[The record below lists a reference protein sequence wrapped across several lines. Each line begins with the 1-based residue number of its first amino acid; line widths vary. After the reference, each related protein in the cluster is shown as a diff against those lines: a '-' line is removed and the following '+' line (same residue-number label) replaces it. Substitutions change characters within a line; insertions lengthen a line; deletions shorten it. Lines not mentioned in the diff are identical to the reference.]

1 VPQNANSASPSGR
14 NRIGAAKAR
23 DQVHIDWIRLIDVK
37 GPFLSVPVLA
47 AEWPDLEPLDTTE
60 RDRLSR
66 AHREWLTDQAIGRD
80 DWIEYVL
87 KELLGWSDAV
97 SLAEDLSPLALEV
110 PEHEA
115 VITPTF
121 ALRDP
126 ASGDIRL
133 VGLVSDGSPVAR
145 IKGSDWSATPA
156 DRLAQLCRARK
167 IELGL
172 ATNGRSWTLVW
183 TSPEG
188 VTSMGAW
195 DAICWPEPSEQT
207 VLRAFVSLLQRRR
220 FLAVPIDRR
229 LPALFR
235 RSLDNQEELTDRL
248 GVQVRM
254 AVELLVAA
262 FGRAGVPAEVPAAE
276 VYKGAVLVM
285 MRIVFLLYAEAIG
298 LLPADNA
305 LYASS
310 YSVGGLHELLEQRVI
325 EARGNEAELDHT
337 YLAWHR
343 LLALFSGIDRGIKHP
358 ELEMQAYDGTLFD
371 PERHPWF
378 PLTVDDRTVL
388 HMLRAVQT
396 VTFGGER
403 RTVSFATLQVEQI
416 GFVYEG
422 LLSFGGL
429 RAAEVVV
436 GLIGKEGRE
445 AEVSLA
451 ALEELTAA
459 PDPAARIAEAY
470 KDSGIGSARAIAAK
484 LAPLVGD
491 ERAHAETKLYA
502 IAHDRHLVN
511 RLLAFYRLIRQDL
524 RGDPVVILA
533 GQLYVTESVLRAAT
547 GTHYTPAHLA
557 REIAEGALEP
567 LVYHPGPL
575 QTADTSL
582 WKLLPPEEILDLR
595 VADIAM
601 GSGAFLVAACRYLAD
616 RLVEAWSIA
625 DDVDIDRVSTASSSQ
640 SGAASDAVADSLV
653 IDARR
658 RVIEHCLYGVDV
670 NEMAVEMAKMS
681 LWIVSMDRQRP
692 FTFLDDKLAIG
703 DSLLGITSIEQLEWM
718 HLDAAAGRALH
729 EGALLD
735 FTAGVRG
742 LLARATEQRRQLVD
756 LPDDIDGVHKK
767 RASLAE
773 VVDNT
778 RHLRRYAN
786 LVTGAALAGI
796 GRRDMWLA
804 AAKLADDAFARGREA
819 EAVEAA
825 RTWLAT
831 DQPIGTFDRAPLH
844 WPLVFP
850 EVFGPDAGL
859 DPGFDAIIGN
869 PPFLG
874 GQKLTGLHG
883 TAYREH
889 LVEWIGGGVRGS
901 ADLAAY
907 FLLHAHHLLNKRRGQ
922 TGLIGTNTIAQ
933 GDTREVGLDQI
944 VAGGTEIRL
953 AVKSK
958 RWPAKSAALEY
969 SAVWTSV
976 CHVAQ
981 AGKRFVDDVVGARAT
996 PSLDPASRIVGN
1008 PERLAANAGLSF
1020 QGSIVLGLGFTIEP
1034 ARAGELIARDPRNKD
1049 VLFPYINGQ
1058 DLNSRPDHSGS
1069 RWVVNFR
1076 DWPVEKAQ
1084 TYTDLYAKVFR
1095 QVKPERDANNR
1106 KVYRD
1111 YWWQY
1116 AEKRPAMVKAIGGLD
1131 RLIVIALVSKAVMPA
1146 MVPTGQ
1152 VFSHMLGV
1160 FASDDSGLLA
1170 LLSSAPHY
1178 WWAISRASTMKGD
1191 LRYTPSDVFETLP
1204 LPHLTPEM
1212 RQLGDRLD
1220 MFRRDVM
1227 LARQAGLTA
1236 TYNLVHD
1243 PKCADADIAE
1253 LRVIHRAIDEAVV
1266 RAYAWIDLLD
1276 SGLDHDFHDTRQG
1289 TRYTIGPMVRQE
1301 ILDRLLELNHAR
1313 HAAEQAAGLHDRRHP
1328 GRRTV
1333 RGISGGTAMF

>member
-1 VPQNANSASPSGR
+1 VHLFGR
-14 NRIGAAKAR
+14 NRPGAAKSR
-23 DQVHIDWIRLIDVK
+23 RQPHIDWLRLIDVN

-47 AEWPDLEPLDTTE
+47 DEWPDLEPLDAPK
-60 RDRLSR
+60 RDRLGR
-66 AHREWLTDQAIGRD
+66 VHREWLTDQAVRRGN
-80 DWIEYVL
+80 WITYVL
-87 KELLGWSDAV
+87 RDLLSWSDAAA
-97 SLAEDLSPLALEV
+97 LAEDLSSLALEV
-110 PEHEA
+110 PEHEV

-121 ALRDP
+121 TLRDP
-126 ASGDIRL
+126 ATGDIRL
-133 VGLVSDGSPVAR
+133 LGLVSDGSPVAR
-145 IKGSDWSATPA
+145 IKGSDWPATPA

-172 ATNGRSWTLVW
+172 ATNGRWWTLVW
-183 TSPEG
+183 SSPEG
-188 VTSMGAW
+188 TTSMGTW
-195 DAICWPEPSEQT
+195 DAISWPEASERT

-220 FLAVPIDRR
+220 FLAIPADRQ

-248 GVQVRM
+248 GVQIRM

-262 FGRAGVPAEVPAAE
+262 FGRAGVPAEVTAQN
-276 VYKGAVLVM
+276 VYGGAVLVM

-343 LLALFSGIDRGIKHP
+343 LLALFTGIDRGIKHP
-358 ELEMQAYDGTLFD
+358 DLDLQAYDGTLFD
-371 PERHPWF
+371 PDRHPWF
-378 PLTVDDRTVL
+378 PLAVDDRTVL
-388 HMLRAVQT
+388 HMLRSVQT
-396 VTFGGER
+396 VTLAGER

-451 ALEELTAA
+451 ALEELAVA
-459 PDPAARIAEAY
+459 PDPAAQIADAF
-470 KDSGIGSARAIAAK
+470 KDSGIGSTRAIAAR
-484 LAPLVGD
+484 LASLVGD

-502 IAHDRHLVN
+502 VTRDHRLVN
-511 RLLAFYRLIRQDL
+511 RLLPFYRLIRQDL
-524 RGDPVVILA
+524 RGDPVVILL

-557 REIAEGALEP
+557 RQVAEGALEP
-567 LVYHPGPL
+567 LVYYPGPL
-575 QTADTSL
+575 QTADTSR
-582 WKLLPPEEILDLR
+582 WKLRRPEEILSLR
-595 VADIAM
+595 IADIAV

-616 RLVEAWSIA
+616 KLVEAWSIEGDA
-625 DDVDIDRVSTASSSQ
+625 DIDRAVTEPDSQ
-640 SGAASDAVADSLV
+640 SRGTSDATADPVV

-681 LWIVSMDRQRP
+681 LWIISMDRDRP
-692 FTFLDDKLAIG
+692 FTFLDDKLAVG

-718 HLDAAAGRALH
+718 HLDVEAGRALH
-729 EGALLD
+729 EDALLD
-735 FTAGVRG
+735 YSAGMRD
-742 LLARATEQRRQLVD
+742 LLIHAAEQRRLLAD

-767 RASLAE
+767 RASLIE
-773 VVDNT
+773 VVDKT
-778 RHLRRYAN
+778 RHLRRYSDLLA
-786 LVTGAALAGI
+786 GAALAGT
-796 GRRDMWLA
+796 GRRGLWLA
-804 AAKLADDAFARGREA
+804 AAKQADDAFARGREA
-819 EAVEAA
+819 GAAATA

-831 DQPIGTFDRAPLH
+831 GQTVGTFDREPLH

-850 EVFGPDAGL
+850 EVLGPDAGP

-869 PPFLG
+869 PPYLG

-883 TAYREH
+883 TAYREY

-901 ADLAAY
+901 SDLVAY
-907 FLLHAHHLLNKRRGQ
+907 FLLRAHHLLNKRRGQ
-922 TGLIGTNTIAQ
+922 TGLIATNTVAQ

-944 VAGGTEIRL
+944 VAGGTEIRQ

-976 CHVAQ
+976 CRVDH
-981 AGKRFVDDVVGARAT
+981 AGKRFVDDVAGARAT
-996 PSLDPASRIVGN
+996 SSLDTASRIVGN
-1008 PERLAANAGLSF
+1008 PKRLAANVGLSF
-1020 QGSIVLGLGFTIEP
+1020 QGSIVLGLGFTLES
-1034 ARAGELIARDPRNKD
+1034 ARASELIARDPRNKD
-1049 VLFPYINGQ
+1049 VLFPYVNGQ
-1058 DLNSRPDHSGS
+1058 DLNSRPDCSGS
-1069 RWVVNFR
+1069 RWVVNFH
-1076 DWPVEKAQ
+1076 DWPLEKAQ
-1084 TYTDLYAKVFR
+1084 TYTDPYAQVLR
-1095 QVKPERDANNR
+1095 EVKPERDANNR

-1116 AEKRPAMVKAIGGLD
+1116 AEKRPAMVRATIGLD
-1131 RLIVIALVSKAVMPA
+1131 RVIVIARVSKVVIPVMVA
-1146 MVPTGQ
+1146 TGHVMSDQ
-1152 VFSHMLGV
+1152 TVV
-1160 FASDDSGLLA
+1160 FAIDDTGILA
-1170 LLSSAPHY
+1170 VLSSAPHY
-1178 WWAISRASTMKGD
+1178 WWAIERAST
-1191 LRYTPSDVFETLP
+1191 LETRIRYTPSDVFETLP
-1204 LPHLTPEM
+1204 LPSVTTEM
-1212 RQLGDRLD
+1212 RGGGDRLD
-1220 MFRRDVM
+1220 TFRRNLM

-1243 PKCADADIAE
+1243 PRCADADITE
-1253 LRVIHRAIDEAVV
+1253 LRGIHRRIDEAVV
-1266 RAYAWIDLLD
+1266 GAYRWTDLLA
-1276 SGLDHDFHDTRQG
+1276 SGLDHGFHDTRQG
-1289 TRYTIGPMVRQE
+1289 TRYTIGPAVRQE

-1313 HAAEQAAGLHDRRHP
+1313 HAAEQAAGHHRTNTRKHIADDHP
-1328 GRRTV
+1328 DDN
-1333 RGISGGTAMF
+1333 ALF

>member
-1 VPQNANSASPSGR
+1 VPKNADSAHLSGR
-14 NRIGAAKAR
+14 SRAGAAKSR
-23 DQVHIDWIRLIDVK
+23 RQPHIDWLRLIDVH
-37 GPFLSVPVLA
+37 GPFLSVPVLT
-47 AEWPDLEPLDTTE
+47 AEWPDLEPLDATE

-66 AHREWLTDQAIGRD
+66 AHHEWLADQAVGRD
-80 DWIEYVL
+80 DWIAYVL
-87 KELLGWSDAV
+87 QDLLSWSDAV
-97 SLAEDLSPLALEV
+97 SLVEDLSPLALVV

-133 VGLVSDGSPVAR
+133 LGLVTDGSPVAR
-145 IKGSDWSATPA
+145 IKGSDWPATPA

-172 ATNGRSWTLVW
+172 ATDGRSWTLVW
-183 TSPEG
+183 TSPDG
-188 VTSMGAW
+188 ITSMGTW
-195 DAICWPEPSEQT
+195 DAISWPEPAERT
-207 VLRAFVSLLQRRR
+207 VLRAFVSVLQRGR
-220 FLAVPIDRR
+220 FLAVPADRQ

-235 RSLDNQEELTDRL
+235 KSLDNQEELTDRL
-248 GVQVRM
+248 GIQVRM

-262 FGRAGVPAEVPAAE
+262 FGRAGVPAEVKAEE

-298 LLPADNA
+298 LLPADNP

-358 ELEMQAYDGTLFD
+358 EFDLQAYDGTLFD
-371 PERHPWF
+371 PGRHPWF
-378 PLTVDDRTVL
+378 PLKVDDRTVL

-396 VTFGGER
+396 VTFAGER

-429 RAAEVVV
+429 RAAEIVV
-436 GLIGKEGRE
+436 GLIGREGRE

-451 ALEELTAA
+451 ALEELAA
-459 PDPAARIAEAY
+459 SPYPASRIAEAY

-491 ERAHAETKLYA
+491 ERTHAETKLYA
-502 IAHDRHLVN
+502 VAHDHRLVG

-524 RGDPVVILA
+524 RGDPAVILP
-533 GQLYVTESVLRAAT
+533 GQLFVTESVLRAAT

-557 REIAEGALEP
+557 KEIAEGALEP
-567 LVYHPGPL
+567 LVYYPGPL

-582 WKLLPPEEILDLR
+582 WKLLPPEEILGLR

-616 RLVEAWSIA
+616 RLVQAWSSA
-625 DDVDIDRVSTASSSQ
+625 GDVNFNRALHTSGSSS
-640 SGAASDAVADSLV
+640 GAVSDVAVDPLV

-681 LWIVSMDRQRP
+681 LWIISMDRQRP
-692 FTFLDDKLAIG
+692 FTFLDDKLAAG

-718 HLDAAAGRALH
+718 HLDAEAGRALH

-735 FTAGVRG
+735 FTVGVRS
-742 LLARATEQRRQLVD
+742 LLTQAAEQRRQLVD

-767 RASLAE
+767 RASLVE
-773 VVDNT
+773 VVDKT
-778 RHLRRYAN
+778 RHLRRYSN
-786 LVTGAALAGI
+786 LLAGAALAGA

-804 AAKLADDAFARGREA
+804 AAKQADDAFASGSGA
-819 EAVEAA
+819 EAVAVA
-825 RTWLAT
+825 ISWLAT
-831 DQPIGTFDRAPLH
+831 GQPIGTFDRDPLH

-850 EVFGPDAGL
+850 EIFGPDAGP

-883 TAYREH
+883 TAYREY
-889 LVEWIGGGVRGS
+889 LVEWIAGGARGS
-901 ADLAAY
+901 ADLVAY
-907 FLLHAHHLLNKRRGQ
+907 FLLRAHHLLNKRRGQ
-922 TGLIGTNTIAQ
+922 TGLIATNTVAQ

-944 VAGGTEIRL
+944 VSGGTEIRQ

-958 RWPAKSAALEY
+958 RWPAKSAVLEY

-981 AGKRFVDDVVGARAT
+981 AGKRFVDDMVGARAT

-1008 PERLAANAGLSF
+1008 PKRLAANAGLSY
-1020 QGSIVLGLGFTIEP
+1020 QGCIVLGLGFTMEP
-1034 ARAGELIARDPRNKD
+1034 ARASELIARNPRNRD

-1058 DLNSRPDHSGS
+1058 DLNSRPDCSAS
-1069 RWVVNFR
+1069 RWVINFH
-1076 DWPVEKAQ
+1076 DWPEDQARAYRDPYVQVVRE
-1084 TYTDLYAKVFR
+1084 
-1095 QVKPERDANNR
+1095 VKPERDHNNR
-1106 KVYRD
+1106 KVRRER
-1111 YWWQY
+1111 WWQY
-1116 AEKRPAMVKAIGGLD
+1116 GELALGLYEAIRNLD
-1131 RLIVIALVSKAVMPA
+1131 RVIVITLVSKAVMPV

-1152 VFSHMLGV
+1152 VFAHKLGV
-1160 FASDDSGLLA
+1160 FATDDIGMLA
-1170 LLSSAPHY
+1170 FLSSAPHY
-1178 WWAISRASTMKGD
+1178 WWAISHSSTMKAD
-1191 LRYTPSDVFETLP
+1191 LNYSPTDVFETLP
-1204 LPHLTPEM
+1204 FPEMTPEI
-1212 RQLGDRLD
+1212 RELGDHLD
-1220 MFRRDVM
+1220 TFRRDLM
-1227 LARQAGLTA
+1227 LARQSGLTT

-1243 PKCADADIAE
+1243 PRCTDPDIAE
-1253 LRVIHRAIDEAVV
+1253 LRGIHRAVDEAV
-1266 RAYAWIDLLD
+1266 ASTYGWTDLLD
-1276 SGLDHDFHDTRQG
+1276 SGLDHGFHDTRQG
-1289 TRYTIGPMVRQE
+1289 TRYTIGPAVRQE

-1313 HAAEQAAGLHDRRHP
+1313 HAAEVKAGLHHKMAKKRSA
-1328 GRRTV
+1328 GN
-1333 RGISGGTAMF
+1333 GGETTLF

>member
-1 VPQNANSASPSGR
+1 
-14 NRIGAAKAR
+14 
-23 DQVHIDWIRLIDVK
+23 LIDVH
-37 GPFLSVPVLA
+37 GPFLSVPVLT
-47 AEWPDLEPLDTTE
+47 AEWPDLEPLDATE
-60 RDRLSR
+60 RDRLSW
-66 AHREWLTDQAIGRD
+66 AHREWLADQAAGRN
-80 DWIEYVL
+80 DWIAYVL
-87 KELLGWSDAV
+87 QNLLGWSDAV
-97 SLAEDLSPLALEV
+97 SLAEDLSPLALAV

-133 VGLVSDGSPVAR
+133 LGLVTDGSPVAR
-145 IKGSDWSATPA
+145 IKGSGWPATPA

-172 ATNGRSWTLVW
+172 ATDGRSWTLVW
-183 TSPEG
+183 TSPDG
-188 VTSMGAW
+188 ITSMGTW
-195 DAICWPEPSEQT
+195 DAISWPEPAERT

-220 FLAVPIDRR
+220 FLAVPADRR

-235 RSLDNQEELTDRL
+235 KSLDNQEELTDRL

-262 FGRAGVPAEVPAAE
+262 FGRAGVPGEVKAEE

-298 LLPADNA
+298 LLPADNP

-358 ELEMQAYDGTLFD
+358 ELDLQAYDGTLFD
-371 PERHPWF
+371 PDRHPWL

-396 VTFGGER
+396 VTFAGER
-403 RTVSFATLQVEQI
+403 RTVSFATLQVERI

-422 LLSFGGL
+422 LLSFGGF
-429 RAAEVVV
+429 RAAEAVV

-451 ALEELTAA
+451 ELEELAAA
-459 PDPAARIAEAY
+459 PDPAARIAEAH
-470 KDSGIGSARAIAAK
+470 KDSGIGSARTVAAK
-484 LAPLVGD
+484 LTPLVGD

-502 IAHDRHLVN
+502 VAHDHRLVS
-511 RLLAFYRLIRQDL
+511 RLLTFYRLIRQDL
-524 RGDPVVILA
+524 RGDPVVILP

-557 REIAEGALEP
+557 RQIAEGALEP
-567 LVYHPGPL
+567 LVYYPGPL
-575 QTADTSL
+575 QTADTAE
-582 WKLLPPEEILDLR
+582 WKLLRPQEILGLR

-616 RLVEAWSIA
+616 KLVEAWSIA
-625 DDVDIDRVSTASSSQ
+625 GDVDIDRALAATESQ
-640 SGAASDAVADSLV
+640 SGATSDATADPLI

-692 FTFLDDKLAIG
+692 FTFLDDKLAAG

-718 HLDAAAGRALH
+718 HLDAEAGRALH

-742 LLARATEQRRQLVD
+742 LLTQAAEQRRQLVD

-767 RASLAE
+767 RASLIE
-773 VVDNT
+773 VVDKT
-778 RHLRRYAN
+778 RHLRRYSN
-786 LVTGAALAGI
+786 LLAGAALAGA

-804 AAKLADDAFARGREA
+804 AAKQADDAFARDRGA
-819 EAVEAA
+819 EAGAAA
-825 RTWLAT
+825 RAWLAT
-831 DQPIGTFDRAPLH
+831 GQPAGTFDREPLH

-850 EVFGPDAGL
+850 EVFGPDAGP

-883 TAYREH
+883 TAYREY

-901 ADLAAY
+901 ADLVAY
-907 FLLHAHHLLNKRRGQ
+907 FLLRAHRLLNERRGQ
-922 TGLIGTNTIAQ
+922 TGLIATNTIAQ
-933 GDTREVGLDQI
+933 GHTREVGLDQI
-944 VAGGTEIRL
+944 VAHGTEIRQ
-953 AVKSK
+953 AIKSK

-976 CHVAQ
+976 CRVAQ

-996 PSLDPASRIVGN
+996 PSLDPASRIGGN
-1008 PERLAANAGLSF
+1008 PKRLAANAGLSF
-1020 QGSIVLGLGFTIEP
+1020 QGSIVLGLGFTMEP
-1034 ARAGELIARDPRNKD
+1034 GRASELIARDPRNKD
-1049 VLFPYINGQ
+1049 VLFPYVNGQ
-1058 DLNSRPDHSGS
+1058 DLNSRPDCSAS
-1069 RWVVNFR
+1069 RWVINFH
-1076 DWPVEKAQ
+1076 DWPLEKAQ
-1084 TYTDLYAKVFR
+1084 TYTAPYA
-1095 QVKPERDANNR
+1095 QVLREAKPERDANNR
-1106 KVYRD
+1106 KIYRD

-1116 AEKRPAMVKAIGGLD
+1116 AEKRPAMANATTGLD
-1131 RLIVIALVSKAVMPA
+1131 RVIGIARVSKAVIPV
-1146 MVPTGQ
+1146 MVATGQ
-1152 VFSHMLGV
+1152 VMSEQTVV
-1160 FASDDSGLLA
+1160 FATDDTGMLA
-1170 LLSSAPHY
+1170 VLSSAPHY
-1178 WWAISRASTMKGD
+1178 WWTIERAST
-1191 LRYTPSDVFETLP
+1191 LETRIRYTPSDVFETLP
-1204 LPHLTPEM
+1204 LPVVTAEM
-1212 RQLGDRLD
+1212 QGIGDRLD
-1220 MFRRDVM
+1220 TFRRELM
-1227 LARQAGLTA
+1227 LARQAGLTT

-1243 PKCADADIAE
+1243 PRCADPDIAE
-1253 LRVIHRAIDEAVV
+1253 LRGIHRAIDEAVAS
-1266 RAYAWIDLLD
+1266 AYGWTDLLA
-1276 SGLDHDFHDTRQG
+1276 SGLDHGFHDTRQG
-1289 TRYTIGPMVRQE
+1289 ARYTIGPAVRQE
-1301 ILDRLLELNHAR
+1301 ILDRLLELNQAR
-1313 HAAEQAAGLHDRRHP
+1313 YATEVRAGLHTVKRRRNRP
-1328 GRRTV
+1328 TREGASEQTL
-1333 RGISGGTAMF
+1333 F